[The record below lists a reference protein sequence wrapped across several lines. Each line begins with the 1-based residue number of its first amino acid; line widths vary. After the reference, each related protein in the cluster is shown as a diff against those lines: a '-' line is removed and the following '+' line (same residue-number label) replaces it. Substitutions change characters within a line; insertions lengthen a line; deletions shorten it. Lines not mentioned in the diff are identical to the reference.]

1 MDILYKL
8 PFPKEVCSKIFMYAC
23 KSRHCDLGSGMVKK
37 ILGLSFYK
45 EYCIDKRGHKR
56 IGMDFY
62 DRNVVELNS
71 GLWYNKK
78 KRKLDLGYE
87 KLNFDIKYLYILP
100 KLIWLYLSETRV
112 YGDIA
117 HLNSLQDL
125 MTIDLSNTDVSG
137 DIIHLKSLYN
147 LENIILDKT
156 GVTGNIVHLN
166 SLLDLQLIALSYTS
180 VNGNIAH
187 LNSLL
192 NLQVINL
199 DNTGVTGDI
208 IDLKSLPN
216 LDVMRLENTSIK
228 VDEDNFNEYRK
239 SVGLDECEI
248 LTKDC

>member
-1 MDILYKL
+1 MDILYQL
-8 PFPKEVCSKIFMYAC
+8 PFPKEVCSKIFMFAC
-23 KSRHCDLGSGMVKK
+23 KTPHTDLSSAMVKK
-37 ILGLSFYK
+37 IVGLRFYK

-100 KLIWLYLSETRV
+100 KLIWLYLSETRI
-112 YGDIA
+112 YGDIT

-125 MTIDLSNTDVSG
+125 ITIDLSNTDVSG

-147 LENIILDKT
+147 LENIILEKT
-156 GVTGNIVHLN
+156 GITGNILHLN
-166 SLLDLQLIALSYTS
+166 LLLDLQLIVLSYTS

-192 NLQVINL
+192 DLQVINL
-199 DNTGVTGDI
+199 DNTCVTGDI
-208 IDLKSLPN
+208 NDLKSLPD
-216 LDVMRLENTSIK
+216 LDVLRLENTSIK
-228 VDEDNFNEYRK
+228 VDEDKFNEYRK
-239 SVGLDECEI
+239 SAGLPYCDI
-248 LTKDC
+248 YL